1 MENNFN
7 DNLKRLLNEINVNIT
22 EKQILKFYEY
32 MNLLL
37 EWNEKINL
45 TAITEQN
52 EIILKHFVDCLT
64 IQKYIE
70 NNNNIVD
77 IGTGAGFPGIPL
89 AIMNNKNKFVLVDSL
104 NKRINFLND
113 VKEKLE
119 LENVDAIHARAEEFC
134 QNKMYREKFDIAVSR
149 AVANLSVL
157 AEYLLPAIKVGGKV
171 ICMKGSKIDEELNDA
186 KFALKELG
194 GNVILRKEFCLPG
207 TDMKRNII
215 IVKKI
220 KETPKKY
227 PRKSGLPAKQ
237 PLK

>member
-149 AVANLSVL
+149 AVANLSIL

-194 GNVILRKEFCLPG
+194 GNVILREEFCLPG

>member
-194 GNVILRKEFCLPG
+194 GNVILREEFCLQG

>member
-119 LENVDAIHARAEEFC
+119 LENVDAIHSRAEEFC

-194 GNVILRKEFCLPG
+194 GNVILREEFCLPG

>member
-7 DNLKRLLNEINVNIT
+7 DNLKRLLNEININIT

-194 GNVILRKEFCLPG
+194 GNVILREEFCLPG